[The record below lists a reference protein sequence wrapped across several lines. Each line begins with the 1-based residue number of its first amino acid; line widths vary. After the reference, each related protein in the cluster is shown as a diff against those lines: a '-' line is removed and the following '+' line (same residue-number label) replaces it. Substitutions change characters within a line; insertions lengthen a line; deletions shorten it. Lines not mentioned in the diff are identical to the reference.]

1 MSINAIAKKKL
12 GFRNGDTG
20 EILTVEPLVYSTLPD
35 WIKNDPMYGWAVN
48 DGSLEVTKDGTE
60 EVKDTKPKKTKN
72 DGSNDGSEE

>member
-20 EILTVEPLVYSTLPD
+20 EILTVEPLAYSTLPD
-35 WIKNDPMYGWAVN
+35 WVKLDPMYDWAVN

-60 EVKDTKPKKTKN
+60 DVKSDSKDPKKPKD
-72 DGSNDGSEE
+72 DGTEK